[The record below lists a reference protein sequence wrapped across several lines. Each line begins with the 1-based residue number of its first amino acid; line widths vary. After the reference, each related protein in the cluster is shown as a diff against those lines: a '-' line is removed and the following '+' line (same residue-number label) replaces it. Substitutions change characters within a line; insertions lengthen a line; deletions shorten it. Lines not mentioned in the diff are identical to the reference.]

1 MQSYPPILRNGNPST
16 QLVRCAVRSQSGP
29 GGVRVRDAL
38 QSSAGPSRARA
49 AFQLGC
55 CASGPLSGSQSANDD
70 GRAAGVALSQLHG
83 HASIDGRRPGAM
95 SARTQRAQP
104 TAAGGAHR
112 RRGEGCSDEVKPGLL
127 GGGRAAYRGHAGRSA
142 ADGSCMAARRR
153 AAYLR
158 ATRSRG
164 PNIFERLVA
173 PTVQLPKKGRKGR
186 FSADPLPIPKK
197 KLRHFCLSLHLT
209 SESLEDS
216 PFKQQRQPRQT
227 EVS

>member
-1 MQSYPPILRNGNPST
+1 M
-16 QLVRCAVRSQSGP
+16 
-29 GGVRVRDAL
+29 RVRDAL

-83 HASIDGRRPGAM
+83 HASIDGRRPGTM
-95 SARTQRAQP
+95 SARTQRAQQ

-142 ADGSCMAARRR
+142 ADGSCMAASRSG
-153 AAYLR
+153 AASKCGLAASKCGLLYLR
-158 ATRSRG
+158 STQKWLHFTRASPVSSFRSG
-164 PNIFERLVA
+164 PRPNHPRLGE
-173 PTVQLPKKGRKGR
+173 PEQRC
-186 FSADPLPIPKK
+186 
-197 KLRHFCLSLHLT
+197 RHGPHLT
-209 SESLEDS
+209 IHGTAFDVVFQFFSNTKNGDPSSHGSRSGSNLLAIELFS
-216 PFKQQRQPRQT
+216 R
-227 EVS
+227 

>member
-1 MQSYPPILRNGNPST
+1 MQSYPPIFRNGNPST

-83 HASIDGRRPGAM
+83 HASIDGRRPGTM
-95 SARTQRAQP
+95 SARTQRAQQ

-127 GGGRAAYRGHAGRSA
+127 GEVGEQPTEATQ
-142 ADGSCMAARRR
+142 AARQPTAAAWRR
-153 AAYLR
+153 GGAAYLR

-164 PNIFERLVA
+164 PNIFERLV
-173 PTVQLPKKGRKGR
+173 K
-186 FSADPLPIPKK
+186 I
-197 KLRHFCLSLHLT
+197 
-209 SESLEDS
+209 
-216 PFKQQRQPRQT
+216 
-227 EVS
+227 